1 MTKTSS
7 MLSRITIFDN
17 FHRYFKYLQYSCDT
31 CGKAFRSQGGLKQ
44 HMKTTEKC
52 STIETTEIVQEEV
65 VDHVQAVE
73 LLDKDGQ
80 RYIKLDDGRLMLVGE
95 TIEYTIEDQG
105 HSKVFIT
112 E

>member
-1 MTKTSS
+1 MTGPAATVQPADWEAVALWS
-7 MLSRITIFDN
+7 L
-17 FHRYFKYLQYSCDT
+17 
-31 CGKAFRSQGGLKQ
+31 A
-44 HMKTTEKC
+44 KTTEKC
-52 STIETTEIVQEEV
+52 NTIETTEIVQEEV

-73 LLDKDGQ
+73 LIDKDGQ